1 MIAGSYQ
8 SSYRFQRTALK
19 GFTLIELVVT
29 MIIIG
34 ILAVTIL
41 PRFTGPQGYE
51 EYTYRTQAIAIL
63 RNVQTKA
70 MQQSVGGCH
79 DILVDAT
86 HLGIPDQNPC
96 AANASFSNNYGDS
109 DDLTRFAELQVDNR
123 HQVSFSLA
131 GSSAIEFTIGFD
143 QMGRPDED
151 CAGGCDIEIN
161 GQDTLILRVESEGYI
176 HAL

>member
-8 SSYRFQRTALK
+8 SFCRFQRTALQ

-29 MIIIG
+29 IIIIG

-41 PRFTGPQGYE
+41 PRFTGTQGYE
-51 EYTYRTQAIAIL
+51 EYTYRAQAIAIL

-79 DILVDAT
+79 NIVVDST

-96 AANASFSNNYGDS
+96 ALNAGFSNSFGNS
-109 DDLTRFAELQVDNR
+109 DDLTRFAELQVDNK

-131 GSSAIEFTIGFD
+131 GSSASEFTIGFD

-161 GQDTLILRVESEGYI
+161 GQETLILRIESEGYT